1 VNRRELFR
9 ELLARI
15 TPPEQV
21 YIDGVRDDGWPE
33 TCYYLIE
40 TPAGWQVGSQERGKL
55 FPRKTYAD
63 ESEACQ
69 QVFDLYAHQQHWPA
83 AERPDA
89 DPVPWTPRLRAGGV
103 RIAQDLAKPIIGK
116 VAESSRSQ
124 LRVAVQPPFTLDA
137 VPDQPAVLRPAS
149 EEGEKAASYALL
161 DELVVDATLAED
173 GELRLRL
180 ADADQ
185 TGVTTDDL
193 ARNGVLRRI
202 AIVDDQGPT

>member
-1 VNRRELFR
+1 VNRRELLR

-15 TPPEQV
+15 LPPDQV
-21 YIDGVRDDGWPE
+21 YIAGVRDDGWPE

-40 TPAGWQVGSQERGKL
+40 TPAGWQVGSQERGTL
-55 FPRKTYAD
+55 FPSKTYAD

-69 QVFDLYAHQQHWPA
+69 QVFDLCAHQEHWPPA
-83 AERPDA
+83 DRPDA
-89 DPVPWTPRLRAGGV
+89 DPVPWSPRLRAGGV
-103 RIAQDLAKPIIGK
+103 RIAQNLAKPIISK

-149 EEGEKAASYALL
+149 DRGEMAASYALL
-161 DELVVDATLAED
+161 DELVVDVTLAED

-180 ADADQ
+180 ADADK
-185 TGVTTDDL
+185 TGATANGL
-193 ARNGVLRRI
+193 ARSGVLRRI
-202 AIVDDQGPT
+202 AIVDDQELA